1 MVLMRFT
8 SWFKKSERLYA
19 TLVKVLLIVVLSFS
33 SWKVSAQNHTTMG
46 TDFWVS
52 YLYFSYANY
61 APQYQV
67 TLFAFASG
75 PRSCTVTVSN
85 SDLLDPWSSS
95 FNVTPG
101 NVTQVSI
108 PYSLGCTPT
117 SGVVTQKAFHVTSTD
132 TISLYLVNLGHNSL
146 DITNALP
153 TESLRSDY
161 MVQAYQSKLSTDYR
175 SEVVVVATEDST
187 EVDIHVTAPTLN
199 GFAAGSTHTIN
210 LNRGDTYQLRG
221 TSSGE
226 GDLSGTTIN
235 ARDCKKIAVYS
246 GHFCA
251 YVPSNAISC
260 DHIFDQ
266 SMPTSYW
273 GKEFLVTSTCSQFDD
288 HVKVMALNNNCQVMK
303 NGVLWQTLN
312 AGQSAEFTLGS
323 SNPYALIET
332 SEPASVYLFMGS
344 AGDYNGDPT
353 MVVINPVEQQVKNI
367 TFATYSTQFTNT
379 HFVNIIADAGE
390 MQHVRLDGNP
400 VSSTLCFDQYRVARV
415 SLNQGAH
422 TISSTGG
429 SGFTAYAYGIGSHE
443 SYGYSVGSSLN
454 YVPTGS
460 LYVDGRQIADGS
472 TLHFCEGRHSFSI
485 QSDGGIATTSWT
497 INGEDVGIHNTLI
510 LDTVPG
516 VFHIVGTATTD
527 STNGCSGGAYVF
539 ELGVTVEVHPKYE
552 VHVYDTIV
560 VGELPW
566 HYAGRVYT
574 DSVTDD
580 VIRFQT
586 TFGCDS
592 IILYSLCVIDDTVRE
607 YFYDTICVG
616 ELYNLHGFDIGVDT
630 ANEVGTYLYRWS
642 DTTYVALLYLTR
654 MDRPTIQIDVEIAG
668 DSSYYLAANSDGDV
682 FRWSSNPYDASLNG
696 QEDHR
701 NIIVCPS
708 VPTTYYLEVWN
719 SDFSDCWSSDSI
731 MLVKRTGKRDETL
744 WVPNVFTPDRFD
756 NNLFKAVG
764 VGIAEYEISIY
775 HRWGELIFHSHDMNE
790 GWDGTFKGAKCPSGA
805 YVYLILYRSIYAPKE
820 LQRLFGTVLLL
831 R

>member
-1 MVLMRFT
+1 MVVLESATLRKR
-8 SWFKKSERLYA
+8 SKRLYA
-19 TLVKVLLIVVLSFS
+19 ALIKVLLMAILLFTP
-33 SWKVSAQNHTTMG
+33 WKVSAQNHTTMG

-67 TLFAFASG
+67 TLYAFASG

-85 SDLLDPWSSS
+85 SDSSDPWSSS

-101 NVTQVSI
+101 NVTQVNI

-117 SGVVTQKAFHVTSTD
+117 SGVVTQKAFHVTATD

-153 TESLRSDY
+153 TESLRPDY
-161 MVQAYQSKLSTDYR
+161 MVQAYQSKLNTDYR
-175 SEVVVVATEDST
+175 SEVVIVATEDST
-187 EVDIHVTAPTLN
+187 VVDIHVTAPTLN
-199 GFAAGSTHTIN
+199 GFAAGSTHTIH
-210 LNRGDTYQLRG
+210 LNSGDTYQLRG
-221 TSSGE
+221 SSNGE
-226 GDLSGTTIN
+226 GDLSGTTVH
-235 ARDCKKIAVYS
+235 ARDCKRIAVYS

-273 GKEFLVTSTCSQFDD
+273 GRKFLVTSTRSLFDD

-312 AGQSAEFTLGS
+312 SGQSAEFTLGS
-323 SNPYALIET
+323 SDPYALIET

-353 MVVINPVEQQVKNI
+353 MVVINPVEQRVKNI

-379 HFVNIIADAGE
+379 HFVNIIADTGE
-390 MQHVRLDGNP
+390 MQHIRLDGNS
-400 VSSTLCFDQYRVARV
+400 VSSTICFNQYRVARV

-422 TISSTGG
+422 TISSTG
-429 SGFTAYAYGIGSHE
+429 SNGFIAYAYGIGSHE

-454 YVPTGS
+454 YVPVGR
-460 LYVDGRQIADGS
+460 LYVDGRPVTDSS
-472 TLHFCEGRHSFSI
+472 TLHFCEGRHYFSI

-497 INGEDVGIHNTLI
+497 VNGEDVGVHSTLI
-510 LDTVPG
+510 IDTVPG
-516 VFHIVGTATTD
+516 VFHIVGTAMTD

-539 ELGVTVEVHPKYE
+539 ELGVTVELHPKYE

-580 VIRFQT
+580 VIRYYT

-616 ELYNLHGFDIGVDT
+616 EPYNLHGFDIWGDT
-630 ANEVGTYLYRWS
+630 ATVAGTFLYRWS

-654 MDRPTIQIDVEIAG
+654 MDRPTIHLTVETAG
-668 DSSYYLAANSDGDV
+668 DSSYYLVASSDGNA
-682 FRWSSNPYDASLNG
+682 FRWSSEPYDPSLNG
-696 QEDHR
+696 QENQR
-701 NIIVCPS
+701 SVIVSPS

-719 SDFSDCWSSDSI
+719 NNYSDCWSRDSI

-744 WVPNVFTPDRFD
+744 WVPNVFTPDRSD
-756 NNLFKAVG
+756 NNQFKAVG
-764 VGIAEYEISIY
+764 VGITEYEISIY
-775 HRWGELIFHSHDMNE
+775 HRWGELIFHSYDMDE
-790 GWDGTFKGAKCPSGA
+790 GWDGTFNGSKCPSGA
-805 YVYLILYRSIYAPKE
+805 YVYLIFYRSIYTPNE